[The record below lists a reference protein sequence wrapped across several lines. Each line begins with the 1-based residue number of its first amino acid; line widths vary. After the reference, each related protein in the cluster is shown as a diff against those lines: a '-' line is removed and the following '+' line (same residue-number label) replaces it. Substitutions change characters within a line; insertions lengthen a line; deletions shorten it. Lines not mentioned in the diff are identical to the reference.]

1 MCYFGFHF
9 DWNSNDI
16 SVLELSFFGAARFCH
31 QINDR
36 KQMNKLL
43 HKFDSTYTDKNL
55 IQQTQVVLK
64 LDLSSWDWEEISGKN
79 KFTFWKI
86 VNSIYFV
93 NKAFER
99 FESASKSN
107 DTEIEIVFLRFV
119 FLSL

>member
-1 MCYFGFHF
+1 
-9 DWNSNDI
+9 
-16 SVLELSFFGAARFCH
+16 
-31 QINDR
+31 
-36 KQMNKLL
+36 MNKLL

-64 LDLSSWDWEEISGKN
+64 LDLSSWVWEEISGKN
-79 KFTFWKI
+79 EFTFWKI

-99 FESASKSN
+99 FESTSKSN